1 MKKFRTEK
9 QYQKIS
15 QDVANGNW
23 QVAAGLCIRHG
34 FYCKDLLDKFQDN
47 QELNL
52 ITLEDIA
59 YLIELATQKRFQR

>member
-9 QYQKIS
+9 QFKKIS

-23 QVAAGLCIRHG
+23 QDAAELCIKHG
-34 FYCKDLLDKFQDN
+34 FYCKDLVDKFSIQDV
-47 QELNL
+47 NL

-59 YLIELATQKRFQR
+59 YLIELATQRRFQK